1 MKVKPGRYTI
11 WYLIVLAAVVTACT
25 SAKPI
30 AEWRDQAYTSGPFDN
45 ILIVGISDQVTS
57 RRAFENNFVDRLG
70 EEQIKSTAAFAVMP
84 DNARPT
90 EKNIRAVIKDIR
102 FDAVLIT
109 HLVGVDE
116 KTVYQPATY
125 RPAPYYNSIY
135 GYYNHV
141 GGYVYEPGY
150 YRRQT
155 YVKLET
161 NLYDAGS
168 EALVWSMQS
177 ETINPS
183 SVQKLIDAQIKI
195 VVKRLKVQG
204 LLPAG

>member
-1 MKVKPGRYTI
+1 MKVKLRQTSI
-11 WYLIVLAAVVTACT
+11 WYLIGVAAFLAACT
-25 SAKPI
+25 TAKPI
-30 AEWRDQAYTSGPFDN
+30 AEWRNNAYTDGPFDN
-45 ILIVGISDQVTS
+45 ILIVGISDQVTA

-70 EEQIKSTAAFAVMP
+70 EARIKATAAFAVMP
-84 DNARPT
+84 ENARPT
-90 EKNIRAVIKDIR
+90 EENIKAVIEDIR

-116 KTVYQPATY
+116 KKVYQPVTY
-125 RPAPYYNSIY
+125 RPAAYYDSFY

-150 YRRQT
+150 YRRHT

-161 NLYDAGS
+161 NLYDTRN

-177 ETINPS
+177 ETIDPS
-183 SVQKLIDAQIKI
+183 SRQKLIDANIKI
-195 VVKRLKVQG
+195 VVKRLKAQE
-204 LLPAG
+204 LLPAD